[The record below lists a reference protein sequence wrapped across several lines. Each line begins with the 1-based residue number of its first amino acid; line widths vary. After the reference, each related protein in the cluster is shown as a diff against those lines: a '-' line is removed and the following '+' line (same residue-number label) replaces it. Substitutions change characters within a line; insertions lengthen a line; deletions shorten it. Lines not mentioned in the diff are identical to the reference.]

1 MIEADLVFDRLFAS
15 GYVNR
20 FQWKNINKDT
30 SKYQVFF
37 YCEKC
42 RLNALHCFEIYV
54 KDNKHYIR
62 ATELRIFL
70 SLHGI
75 EMTFE

>member
-1 MIEADLVFDRLFAS
+1 MIEADIIFDRLFAS

-30 SKYQVFF
+30 TKYQVSFH
-37 YCEKC
+37 CEKC

-54 KDNKHYIR
+54 VDGKHYLR
-62 ATELRIFL
+62 KTELKIFL
-70 SLHGI
+70 ALHGI
-75 EMTFE
+75 EIDID